1 MSFPLIKWVAGLSL
15 AAAGVGVGS
24 SFIPSS
30 RLGRVVLLT
39 AEDNIMTKLAEKVA
53 LVSGASRGIGKA
65 IALALAKEGASLYLV
80 AEETEGEL
88 QAVCTDCEDRHDAV
102 VAHYGVMELSE
113 VDAGERMVEACLS
126 QFGRVDI
133 LVNNAGVR
141 RRANFGEYTQ
151 DDYEFTQAVNIRTPF
166 FASQAAL
173 PAMRQQGGGRII
185 NITSQMGSV
194 AFDGLGL
201 YGLTKAALIYLT
213 KAISYDCAS
222 DGIQANCVSPGPIA
236 TQYNID
242 RMKDDL
248 EAWNKLEGGTT
259 VGRFGKP
266 EEVAEAVC
274 FLATCETTF
283 IQGHDL
289 IIDGG
294 WTSH

>member
-1 MSFPLIKWVAGLSL
+1 MLPLIKSGAGLTL
-15 AAAGVGVGS
+15 VGTGIGIGT
-24 SFIPSS
+24 SFISS
-30 RLGRVVLLT
+30 SGLGRVGQIT
-39 AEDNIMTKLAEKVA
+39 AEDNNMAKLMQKVA

-65 IALALAKEGASLYLV
+65 IALALANEGASLYLV
-80 AEETEGEL
+80 AEGTEEEL
-88 QAVCTDCEDRHDAV
+88 QAVCADCQDRHDAV
-102 VAHYGVMELSE
+102 VAHYRIMELSE
-113 VDAGERMVEACLS
+113 VDAGERMVEACLN
-126 QFGRVDI
+126 QFGRIDI
-133 LVNNAGVR
+133 LINNAGVR
-141 RRANFGEYTQ
+141 RRANFGEFTQ

-166 FASQAAL
+166 FASQTAL
-173 PAMRQQGGGRII
+173 PAMRQQGCGRII

-213 KAISYDCAS
+213 KAISYDCAR

-242 RMKDDL
+242 RMKGDT

-259 VGRFGKP
+259 IGRFGKP
-266 EEVAEAVC
+266 EEVAEAVR
-274 FLATCETTF
+274 FLATCETMF
-283 IQGHDL
+283 IQGHNL